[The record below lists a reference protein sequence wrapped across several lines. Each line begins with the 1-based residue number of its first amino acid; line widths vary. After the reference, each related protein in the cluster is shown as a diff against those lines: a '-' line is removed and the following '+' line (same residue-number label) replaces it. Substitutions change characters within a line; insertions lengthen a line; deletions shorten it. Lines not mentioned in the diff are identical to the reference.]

1 MEKWGLHFPVLD
13 ARSHFNISVNTSAIR
28 ETPWN
33 MENSTK
39 TVVAELKLAQ
49 VQTLRTM
56 HLTLGAFSL
65 ALALLTLH
73 RIVSDAQRLAA
84 VQVPLRKKCVAP
96 YDHARICV
104 ANVVMQALQFPPK
117 HSSRRDFPTRT
128 GLRCGHPTNYFCSS
142 AEHIP

>member
-13 ARSHFNISVNTSAIR
+13 ARSHFNISVNTSTIR

-33 MENSTK
+33 NATK
-39 TVVAELKLAQ
+39 SVIAELKLAQ

-73 RIVSDAQRLAA
+73 RIVSDARRLAA
-84 VQVPLRKKCVAP
+84 VQVPLRKKCVVP
-96 YDHARICV
+96 NDHARICV
-104 ANVVMQALQFPPK
+104 ANVVMQAIQYPPK
-117 HSSRRDFPTRT
+117 HPSRRDLPTCT
-128 GLRCGHPTNYFCSS
+128 GLRCGHPTNYFCGS

>member
-13 ARSHFNISVNTSAIR
+13 ARSHFNISVNTSAIKS
-28 ETPWN
+28 PWN
-33 MENSTK
+33 TGNSTRS
-39 TVVAELKLAQ
+39 VLADLKLAQ

-73 RIVSDAQRLAA
+73 RIISDARKLAVTQPSPIRRLVAIIE
-84 VQVPLRKKCVAP
+84 VKFCVT
-96 YDHARICV
+96 
-104 ANVVMQALQFPPK
+104 NVVTQALQFPPK
-117 HSSRRDFPTRT
+117 RPSRRNIPTRT
-128 GLRCGHPTNYFCSS
+128 GLRCGHPTNYIRSS